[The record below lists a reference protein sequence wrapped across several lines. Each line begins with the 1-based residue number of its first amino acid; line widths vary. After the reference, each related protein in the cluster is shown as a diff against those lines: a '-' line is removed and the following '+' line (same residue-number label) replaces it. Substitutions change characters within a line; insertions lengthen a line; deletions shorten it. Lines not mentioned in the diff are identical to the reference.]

1 MAEQTKTLWA
11 RMCEWRLMCSNLQ
24 INDRCNIKEVIL
36 LQRAISVEFKISKAY
51 RRDHQ
56 AHDYHQ
62 LQVFGS
68 VDAEGGRAIAYRSC
82 DERNEGNNE
91 RKRRE
96 RQSTRS
102 KAREKSA
109 NRGDN

>member
-1 MAEQTKTLWA
+1 MSHNGSDFIAANNLGRTEHQQSLSRRSPSA
-11 RMCEWRLMCSNLQ
+11 RPPPAS
-24 INDRCNIKEVIL
+24 
-36 LQRAISVEFKISKAY
+36 S
-51 RRDHQ
+51 
-56 AHDYHQ
+56 
-62 LQVFGS
+62 G

-96 RQSTRS
+96 RQGTRS